1 MKLRKSNRK
10 QAKIKMALQGPAGS
24 GKTYSSLLIAKG
36 LLNGSFDK
44 VAVID
49 SEKGSSDLY
58 ANLGKYNVLAL
69 DDYSPEK
76 YIQAIDLCEK
86 EGMEVIIIDSITHAW
101 EFLLDYHSSLS
112 GNSFT
117 NWNKITPRQ
126 RAFVERILNSSCH
139 VIATMRTKQ
148 DYVLNQKDGKYIP
161 EKVGLKAVQ
170 RDGVEYE
177 FTVILD
183 LDIKHFASSSK
194 DRTGLFMDKPE
205 FRITPGVGKQIHDW
219 CNSGVNLDEMK
230 EQIKNCN
237 SHRELNEL
245 YGKFSDYADVLN
257 VHFVEQQNLIKSKNL
272 TNIQNLS
279 KNGTTNS
286 KQG

>member
-1 MKLRKSNRK
+1 MKLRKSNRR

-36 LLNGSFDK
+36 LVNGNYEK
-44 VAVID
+44 VVVID

-58 ANLGKYNVLAL
+58 ADLGSYNVLTL

-76 YIQAIDLCEK
+76 YIQAIELCEK
-86 EGMEVIIIDSITHAW
+86 EEMEVIIIDSITHAW
-101 EFLLDYHSSLS
+101 EYLLDYHSSLP

-117 NWNKITPRQ
+117 NWAKITPRQ
-126 RAFVERILNSSCH
+126 RAFIDKILNCSCH

-148 DYVLNQKDGKYIP
+148 DYVLNQKDGKYVP

-177 FTVILD
+177 FTLILD
-183 LDIKHFASSSK
+183 LDIKHFAVSSK
-194 DRTGLFMDKPE
+194 DRTGMFMDKPE
-205 FRITPGVGKQIHDW
+205 FKITAGVGKQIHDW
-219 CNSGVNLDEMK
+219 CNSGINLEEMK
-230 EQIKNCN
+230 SQIKKCN

-245 YGKFSDYADVLN
+245 YVKFSDNAESLN
-257 VHFVEQQNLIKSKNL
+257 VDFVEQQNLIKNKDL

-279 KNGTTNS
+279 KNGTST
-286 KQG
+286 KP

>member
-1 MKLRKSNRK
+1 MKLRKSSRR
-10 QAKIKMALQGPAGS
+10 QARIKMALQGPAGS

-36 LLNGSFDK
+36 LLNGKFEK

-58 ANLGKYNVLAL
+58 ADLGNYNVVAL
-69 DDYSPEK
+69 DNFSPET
-76 YIQAIDLCEK
+76 YIQAIELCER

-101 EFLLDYHSSLS
+101 EFLLDYHGSLS

-126 RAFVERILNSSCH
+126 RAFMDKIISSNVH
-139 VIATMRTKQ
+139 IIATMRTKQ
-148 DYVLNQKDGKYIP
+148 DYVLNQKDGKYVP

-177 FTVILD
+177 FTLILD
-183 LDIKHFASSSK
+183 LDIKHFAKSSK

-205 FRITPGVGKQIHDW
+205 FKITTGVGKQLYDW
-219 CNSGVNLDEMK
+219 CNSGVSLDQMK
-230 EQIKNCN
+230 EQVKNCHTN
-237 SHRELNEL
+237 RQLNEL
-245 YGKFSDYADVLN
+245 YAKFSDFAEDLN
-257 VHFVEQQNLIKSKNL
+257 PDFVQQQDLIKNRNLINL
-272 TNIQNLS
+272 QNHS
-279 KNGTTNS
+279 KNGTASN
-286 KQG
+286 

>member
-1 MKLRKSNRK
+1 MKLRKSNRR

-36 LLNGSFDK
+36 LVNGNLEK

-58 ANLGKYNVLAL
+58 ANLGNYNVVVL
-69 DDYSPEK
+69 DNFSPET
-76 YIQAIDLCEK
+76 YMQAIELCEK

-101 EFLLDYHSSLS
+101 EFLLDYHGSLS

-126 RAFVERILNSSCH
+126 RAFIDKILSSSAH
-139 VIATMRTKQ
+139 IIATMRTKQ
-148 DYVLNQKDGKYIP
+148 DYVLNQKDGKYVP

-177 FTVILD
+177 FTLILD
-183 LDIKHFASSSK
+183 LDIKHYASSSK

-205 FRITPGVGKQIHDW
+205 FKITSGVGKQICNW
-219 CNSGVNLDEMK
+219 CNSGVDLNEMK
-230 EQIKNCN
+230 SQIKKCN
-237 SHRELNEL
+237 SHKELNEL
-245 YGKFSDYADVLN
+245 YVKYSDYADVLN
-257 VHFVEQQNLIKSKNL
+257 PQFVEQQNVIKKRDL
-272 TNIQNLS
+272 TNPQNLS
-279 KNGTTNS
+279 KNGTTSN
-286 KQG
+286 

>member
-1 MKLRKSNRK
+1 MELRKSSRR
-10 QAKIKMALQGPAGS
+10 QARIKMALQGPAGS

-36 LLNGSFDK
+36 LVNGEFEK

-58 ANLGKYNVLAL
+58 ANLGNYNVVTL
-69 DDYSPEK
+69 DNFSPET
-76 YIQAIDLCEK
+76 YIQAIELCEK
-86 EGMEVIIIDSITHAW
+86 EGMSVIIIDSITHAW
-101 EFLLDYHSSLS
+101 EFLLEYHGSLS

-126 RAFVERILNSSCH
+126 RAFMDKILSSKAH
-139 VIATMRTKQ
+139 IIATMRTKQ

-177 FTVILD
+177 FTLILN
-183 LDIKHFASSSK
+183 LDIKHFANSSK

-205 FRITPGVGKQIHDW
+205 FKITSGVGKQLYDW
-219 CNSGVNLDEMK
+219 CNSGVDLEVMR
-230 EQIKNCN
+230 EQVKNCTTHKQLNDLYAKLSNFKGDLNQEFVQQQDTIKNRN
-237 SHRELNEL
+237 LLNL
-245 YGKFSDYADVLN
+245 
-257 VHFVEQQNLIKSKNL
+257 QNH
-272 TNIQNLS
+272 S
-279 KNGTTNS
+279 KNGTTSN
-286 KQG
+286 

>member
-1 MKLRKSNRK
+1 MKLRKSNRR

-36 LLNGSFDK
+36 LLNGRFEK

-58 ANLGKYNVLAL
+58 ADLGNYNVLAL

-101 EFLLDYHSSLS
+101 EYLLDYHGSLS

-177 FTVILD
+177 FTLILD
-183 LDIKHFASSSK
+183 LDIKHYATSSK

-205 FRITPGVGKQIHDW
+205 FKITSGVGKQIHDW
-219 CNSGVNLDEMK
+219 CNSGADLNDMK
-230 EQIKNCN
+230 NQIKNCN

-245 YGKFSDYADVLN
+245 YVKFADYADILN
-257 VHFVEQQNLIKSKNL
+257 LHFVDQQNLIKKNKI
-272 TNIQNLS
+272 TNLQNLS

-286 KQG
+286 K

>member
-1 MKLRKSNRK
+1 MKLRKSNRR

-36 LLNGSFDK
+36 LLNGRFEK

-58 ANLGKYNVLAL
+58 ADLGNYNVLAL

-101 EFLLDYHSSLS
+101 EYLLDYHGSLS

-177 FTVILD
+177 FTLILD
-183 LDIKHFASSSK
+183 LDIKHYATSSK

-205 FRITPGVGKQIHDW
+205 FKITSGVGKQIHDW
-219 CNSGVNLDEMK
+219 CNSGADLNDMK
-230 EQIKNCN
+230 NQIKNCN

-245 YGKFSDYADVLN
+245 YVKFADYADILN
-257 VHFVEQQNLIKSKNL
+257 LHFVDQQNFIKKNKI
-272 TNIQNLS
+272 TNLQNLS
-279 KNGTTNS
+279 KNGTANS
-286 KQG
+286 K

>member
-1 MKLRKSNRK
+1 
-10 QAKIKMALQGPAGS
+10 MALQGPAGS

-36 LLNGSFDK
+36 LLNGRFEK

-58 ANLGKYNVLAL
+58 ADLGNYNVLAL

-101 EFLLDYHSSLS
+101 EYLLDYHGSLS

-126 RAFVERILNSSCH
+126 RAFVERILHSSCH

-148 DYVLNQKDGKYIP
+148 DYVLQQKDGKYVP

-177 FTVILD
+177 FTLILD
-183 LDIKHFASSSK
+183 LDIKHYATSSK

-205 FRITPGVGKQIHDW
+205 FKITSGVGKQIHDW
-219 CNSGVNLDEMK
+219 CNSGVDLNDMK
-230 EQIKNCN
+230 NQIKNCN

-245 YGKFSDYADVLN
+245 YVKFADYADILN
-257 VHFVEQQNLIKSKNL
+257 LHFVDQQNFIKKNKM
-272 TNIQNLS
+272 TNLQNLS

-286 KQG
+286 K